1 MNTYYE
7 CYTYERQFQLF
18 VLFPERLCN
27 ARNTIRFD
35 IRKQFNFFKWKIKYK
50 FIIYVFNLNI
60 FSFFYALYCKNYVE
74 LNYYFHLFY

>member
-35 IRKQFNFFKWKIKYK
+35 ISNLIFLNEK
-50 FIIYVFNLNI
+50 LNI
-60 FSFFYALYCKNYVE
+60 SL
-74 LNYYFHLFY
+74 